1 MKIVDV
7 EIDDIQDFRT
17 LIEILN
23 GFVSEANA
31 DFIKDCSV
39 GPKNENSDDTKET
52 GKNHEKRKKT
62 ESDKKIITKNKLKKV
77 VKQDGKNANSS
88 KINKKKETVIS
99 DDDIEPNDDSNDDSD
114 DNSND
119 DSNDEDTEHTDSK
132 KEKQKDNPGQ
142 MKILTTDSNQVLISF
157 IALSAVDF
165 RKFEVLPDEYR
176 VGLNIDEL
184 FKYIKNVDKDGI
196 MKISIDSED
205 SQMIVFNVESQK
217 TSKVSK
223 CELKVLNLKDR
234 KKKQIEAD
242 FTMAVRLSSAEF
254 HKACKDLAQFSTHA
268 EIVCDPDQL
277 DIICKGDMSNH
288 SRLFNN
294 DGSEY
299 GAVIK
304 CMRPKGADDG
314 KPNIVRLIFELRYI
328 NMMYKCLNLCK
339 DMEIYLKAGNV
350 MFLKYGIGLKS
361 TMLVGIAPAPTKD
374 KLMMTNDSDG
384 YDNED
389 IDLL

>member
-31 DFIKDCSV
+31 DFIKDIDV
-39 GPKNENSDDTKET
+39 YTNNGKVDDNKNSD
-52 GKNHEKRKKT
+52 
-62 ESDKKIITKNKLKKV
+62 SDKKVSNNKKSTSTCDKKMNN
-77 VKQDGKNANSS
+77 KKELS
-88 KINKKKETVIS
+88 KTNKKKVPATRQTIKNTDEY
-99 DDDIEPNDDSNDDSD
+99 ENDDAEDDMISGD
-114 DNSND
+114 M
-119 DSNDEDTEHTDSK
+119 NDEEKLTYEEDTTESK
-132 KEKQKDNPGQ
+132 KRKQKDNPGQ
-142 MKILTTDSNQVLISF
+142 LKILTTDSNQVLISF

-165 RKFEVLPDEYR
+165 KKFEVLPDEYR

-205 SQMIVFNVESQK
+205 SQMIVFNVESHK
-217 TSKVSK
+217 TSKISK

-242 FTMAVRLSSAEF
+242 FTMAVRLSSTEF

-304 CMRPKGADDG
+304 CMRPKGGDDV
-314 KPNIVRLIFELRYI
+314 KPNIVRLIFELKYI
-328 NMMYKCLNLCK
+328 NMMYKCLNLCS

-361 TMLVGIAPAPTKD
+361 TMLVGIAPSPTKD
-374 KLMMTNDSDG
+374 KLVMMHDTDG